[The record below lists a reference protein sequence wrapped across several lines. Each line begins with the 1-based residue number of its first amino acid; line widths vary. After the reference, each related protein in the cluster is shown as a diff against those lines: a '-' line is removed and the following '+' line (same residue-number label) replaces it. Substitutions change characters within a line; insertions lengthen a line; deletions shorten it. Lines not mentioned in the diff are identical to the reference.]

1 MSHKT
6 PAFNAQFIVPTMGEM
21 RCLPSS
27 KTTGRS
33 FQRPAVHFMQNEVEQ
48 QFQEMK
54 PAPTQ
59 TCSSLRLSEPCSHPQ
74 LVHDWHLASPPDA
87 EGRPVVVRQTH
98 KDWSLYV
105 TCKSRPS
112 RAGCVL
118 ASAGYLLWRYLRH
131 NRQLTPKGSPGSH
144 NVQHK
149 CEETTAN
156 NGNNMTTLCKKML
169 EFCASKNIQKFTF
182 WRCRPRKEHADI
194 CASFSSEM

>member
-1 MSHKT
+1 M
-6 PAFNAQFIVPTMGEM
+6 E
-21 RCLPSS
+21 
-27 KTTGRS
+27 
-33 FQRPAVHFMQNEVEQ
+33 
-48 QFQEMK
+48 

-59 TCSSLRLSEPCSHPQ
+59 TCSSLRLWEPCSHPQ

-182 WRCRPRKEHADI
+182 SRCRPHKEHADI
-194 CASFSSEM
+194 CASFSSEMQPQVRCFKRETSGLRTWNSADICTPSPERTRPESGRISGE